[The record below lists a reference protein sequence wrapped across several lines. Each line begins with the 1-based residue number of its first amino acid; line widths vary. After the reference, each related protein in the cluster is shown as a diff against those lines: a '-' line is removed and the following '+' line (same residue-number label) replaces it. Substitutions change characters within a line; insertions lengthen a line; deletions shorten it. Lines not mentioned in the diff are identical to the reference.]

1 MIGIQLQQKIW
12 EGEKVAMSCS
22 RLERLFFSGC
32 ATQYAELSQPGI
44 EPMTPPLEVQSLNHW
59 TTREAS

>member
-1 MIGIQLQQKIW
+1 
-12 EGEKVAMSCS
+12 MSCS

-44 EPMTPPLEVQSLNHW
+44 EPTTPPLEVQSLDHW
-59 TTREAS
+59 TTREVS